1 MEGIIDGVADT
12 PERRDK
18 YLRTIYTKANDMD
31 RLINELTYYSS
42 IDNNRIPY
50 NFHRINVAEFFADCV
65 EDVGLDLESKNIQ
78 LNYSNLVEPD
88 TRIIA
93 DPEQLKK
100 SSTISSA
107 TASNIWTKRKA

>member
-12 PERRDK
+12 QERREK

-50 NFHRINVAEFFADCV
+50 NFHRINVAE
-65 EDVGLDLESKNIQ
+65 
-78 LNYSNLVEPD
+78 Y
-88 TRIIA
+88 TRSRVMWRSFSRTAWRMWGWIWSPKTSSSII
-93 DPEQLKK
+93 P
-100 SSTISSA
+100 I
-107 TASNIWTKRKA
+107 